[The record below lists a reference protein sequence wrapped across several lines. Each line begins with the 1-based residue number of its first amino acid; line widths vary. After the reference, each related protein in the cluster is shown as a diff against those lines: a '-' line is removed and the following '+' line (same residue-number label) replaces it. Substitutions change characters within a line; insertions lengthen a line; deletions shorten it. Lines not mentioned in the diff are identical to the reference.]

1 MSCRAFST
9 VPVLLACMMAVVYAG
24 CGAVSTGVIN
34 SPTDPSEALPPPAPA
49 TSWSRA
55 VPVVPDP
62 EPGRPLVAIVID
74 DCGLSAAQL
83 EPFLGMPVPLSF
95 SILPYHPGVQDTIA
109 LLAREGLEALLHVPM
124 EPDDPR
130 WLENDWFLTT
140 GMNEQQIRSSLLRSI
155 EAVPTASGMNNHM
168 GSKFC
173 ANQAAM
179 TTVMQVAGEK
189 GIYYLDSRTGIG
201 STAGPAAAG
210 QGARLLERS
219 VFLDNDDDV
228 SLITRQ
234 LEELIESAK
243 TRGCA
248 VGIGHARP
256 ATARAIREFVSGRD
270 HGVTFVPA
278 GRLFDYCPAAADVP
292 SLPDQTPRE

>member
-1 MSCRAFST
+1 MSCRDFST
-9 VPVLLACMMAVVYAG
+9 FPALLACMTAFVCAG
-24 CGAVSTGVIN
+24 CGAVSTGAMNRSVG
-34 SPTDPSEALPPPAPA
+34 DSEGLEPPGPA
-49 TSWSRA
+49 SRWSRA
-55 VPVVPDP
+55 VPDVPDP

-74 DCGLSAAQL
+74 DCGVSADQL

-95 SILPYHPGVQDTIA
+95 SILPYLPGVQDTVA
-109 LLAREGLEALLHVPM
+109 LLAREGLETLVHVPM

-140 GMNEQQIRSSLLRSI
+140 DMNERQIRASLLRSI

-173 ANQAAM
+173 ANHAAM
-179 TTVMQVAGEK
+179 TTVMQVARDI

-201 STAGPAAAG
+201 SMAGTAAAE

-234 LEELIESAK
+234 LEQLIESAR
-243 TRGCA
+243 TQGCA

-256 ATARAIREFVSGRD
+256 ATARAIREFVNGRD

-278 GRLFDYCPAAADVP
+278 GRLFDYCPAAADAP
-292 SLPDQTPRE
+292 SLPDRTPQE

>member
-1 MSCRAFST
+1 MSCRDFST
-9 VPVLLACMMAVVYAG
+9 VPVLLACMTAFVCAG
-24 CGAVSTGVIN
+24 CGAVSTGAMNRSVGD
-34 SPTDPSEALPPPAPA
+34 SEGLDPPGPA
-49 TSWSRA
+49 SRWSRA
-55 VPVVPDP
+55 VPDVPDP

-74 DCGLSAAQL
+74 DCGVSADQL

-109 LLAREGLEALLHVPM
+109 LLAREGLETLVHVPM

-179 TTVMQVAGEK
+179 TTVMQVARDI

-201 STAGPAAAG
+201 SMAGTAAAE

-234 LEELIESAK
+234 LEQLIESAR
-243 TRGCA
+243 TQGCA

-256 ATARAIREFVSGRD
+256 ATARAIREFVNGRD

-292 SLPDQTPRE
+292 SLPDRTPRE

>member
-1 MSCRAFST
+1 MSCRDFST
-9 VPVLLACMMAVVYAG
+9 FPALLACMTAFVCAG
-24 CGAVSTGVIN
+24 CGAVSTGAMNRSVG
-34 SPTDPSEALPPPAPA
+34 DSEGLEPPGPA
-49 TSWSRA
+49 SRWSRA
-55 VPVVPDP
+55 VPDVPDP

-74 DCGLSAAQL
+74 DCGVSADQL

-95 SILPYHPGVQDTIA
+95 SILPYLPGVQDTVA
-109 LLAREGLEALLHVPM
+109 LLAREGLETLVHVPM

-140 GMNEQQIRSSLLRSI
+140 DMNERQIRASLLRSI

-179 TTVMQVAGEK
+179 TTVMQVAREK

-234 LEELIESAK
+234 LEELIESAR
-243 TRGCA
+243 TQGCA

-256 ATARAIREFVSGRD
+256 ATARAIREFVNGRD

-278 GRLFDYCPAAADVP
+278 GRLFDYCPAAADAP
-292 SLPDQTPRE
+292 SLPDRTPQE